1 MQLAQQVRDPLGHGF
16 GNLGSCGQFAGD
28 SCLDFFDDQ
37 VLARRLQ
44 GFSRTVSTS
53 HAGTPRVDCL
63 RQRKDWTFR
72 SEVGFAVEAV
82 RGSLRGNLEPE
93 LWLCR
98 LKAMANDPSQELV
111 PCHSKH
117 PRTSKSTPRTV

>member
-44 GFSRTVSTS
+44 GFSCTVSTS
-53 HAGTPRVDCL
+53 HAGTPRVDSL

-72 SEVGFAVEAV
+72 SEVGFAVRLAK
-82 RGSLRGNLEPE
+82 RE
-93 LWLCR
+93 LGTGTLVIR
-98 LKAMANDPSQELV
+98 AMANDPSQELV
-111 PCHSKH
+111 AYSEVKAAAWGLIKFH
-117 PRTSKSTPRTV
+117 